1 MMLHKQKILDTQNC
15 VNSGVQWLSCS
26 YPGGIARCRGLNH
39 RLMALNPPGSLP
51 IVDQKHLH
59 AVKIPLSIG
68 GVTCVMEWHRMC
80 RAG

>member
-15 VNSGVQWLSCS
+15 VNSGVQRLSCS

-51 IVDQKHLH
+51 IIVTKDL
-59 AVKIPLSIG
+59 AVKLTTSGSAELRQGEFI
-68 GVTCVMEWHRMC
+68 
-80 RAG
+80 